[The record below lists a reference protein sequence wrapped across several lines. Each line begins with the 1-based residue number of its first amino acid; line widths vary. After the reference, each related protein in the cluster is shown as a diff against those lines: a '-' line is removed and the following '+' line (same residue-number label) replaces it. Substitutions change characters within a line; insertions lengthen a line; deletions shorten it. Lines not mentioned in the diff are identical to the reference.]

1 MPIDLLGL
9 TAHELAEKIVAREV
23 SAREAAETA
32 NARVGEVE
40 GDVNAYVTT
49 TPELTV
55 GRAERVDART
65 KDGGL
70 RPWEG
75 VPIAVK
81 DVLSTRSVRT
91 TCGSKIL

>member
-55 GRAERVDART
+55 GRAGQKTAAS
-65 KDGGL
+65 GL
-70 RPWEG
+70 GRASPS
-75 VPIAVK
+75 P
-81 DVLSTRSVRT
+81 
-91 TCGSKIL
+91 